1 LRLKIII
8 MKTLYYIL
16 PVMAGVA
23 MTIQS
28 GINSQ
33 LRAAINHPFLA
44 AFISFFTG
52 TIVLGLLLL
61 FSKQAFPS
69 LQGYSQVDWYK
80 FTGGMLGVFVVTV
93 TLLSVQEVG
102 ASNMFV
108 LIVAGQL
115 FTALMMDHF
124 GVLGLRPNPI
134 NMQKLIGILLVIGGA
149 YLVNRK

>member
-1 LRLKIII
+1 
-8 MKTLYYIL
+8 
-16 PVMAGVA
+16 
-23 MTIQS
+23 
-28 GINSQ
+28 
-33 LRAAINHPFLA
+33 
-44 AFISFFTG
+44 
-52 TIVLGLLLL
+52 
-61 FSKQAFPS
+61 
-69 LQGYSQVDWYK
+69 
-80 FTGGMLGVFVVTV
+80 MLGVFVVTV